1 MYAFLAYFGLL
12 MMNMCDM
19 AETIT
24 MKAGTLGY
32 QAPKQPKSELS
43 VIYMSLVKC

>member
-12 MMNMCDM
+12 IMSMCDM

-24 MKAGTLGY
+24 MKAGT
-32 QAPKQPKSELS
+32 QPKAEVLS
-43 VIYMSLVKC
+43 VKHNIYVLSVKC